1 MSLRGGHRPTKQSV
15 SIILVE
21 PENPD
26 NIGAV
31 ARAMKNMALAD
42 LRLVKPPKHWRRLGK
57 KMAMSG
63 LEVLKKA
70 GEFKTLKQA
79 VSDVRLVIGTTR
91 RKGPKRGQF
100 IDFDGAIQK
109 LTAARPGFRTALVF
123 GKESKGLDNLS
134 LRLCDRT
141 VMIPANPDYP
151 SLNLAQAVMVFA
163 FSIFSARG
171 GSPPKADQPLAGAG
185 IFGGKTDYPPPLQR
199 ESFVSKKETEEVL
212 VALKSALKALG
223 YDSGRGLLERVKN
236 SFHRL
241 LKRNGLLE
249 SEARMFKGLTRR
261 IVQKLKD

>member
-1 MSLRGGHRPTKQSV
+1 MTNAV

-31 ARAMKNMALAD
+31 ARAMKNMTLQD

-63 LEVLKKA
+63 FEVLERA
-70 GEFKTLKQA
+70 REFKTLKQA
-79 VSDVRLVIGTTR
+79 VADVQVVIGTTR

-100 IDFDGAIQK
+100 IAFDEAVQK
-109 LTAARPGFRTALVF
+109 LAVARPGFRAALVF
-123 GKESKGLDNLS
+123 GKESKGLDNPS

-141 VMIPANPDYP
+141 VVIPANPDYP
-151 SLNLAQAVMVFA
+151 SLNLSQAVMVFA
-163 FSIFSARG
+163 FSIFKISG
-171 GSPPKADQPLAGAG
+171 QKNKKESLPEPP
-185 IFGGKTDYPPPLQR
+185 FR
-199 ESFVSKKETEEVL
+199 EPFASKKEMEEVL
-212 VALKSALKALG
+212 AVLKKAFKSLG
-223 YDSGRGLLERVKN
+223 YDSGRGLLDRVTH

-249 SEARMFKGLTRR
+249 SEGRMFKGLGRR
-261 IVQKLKD
+261 IEQKTHEKKDSLLKH

>member
-1 MSLRGGHRPTKQSV
+1 MEEKKNLVMSLISPHRV
-15 SIILVE
+15 RRNDRICIILVE

-31 ARAMKNMALAD
+31 ARAMKNMALSN

-109 LTAARPGFRTALVF
+109 LTAARPGFRAALVF
-123 GKESKGLDNLS
+123 GKESKGLDNSS

-163 FSIFSARG
+163 FSIFMATRDRQRNI
-171 GSPPKADQPLAGAG
+171 ACPLLLTEPFA
-185 IFGGKTDYPPPLQR
+185 
-199 ESFVSKKETEEVL
+199 SKKETEEVL

-241 LKRNGLLE
+241 LKRNGILE